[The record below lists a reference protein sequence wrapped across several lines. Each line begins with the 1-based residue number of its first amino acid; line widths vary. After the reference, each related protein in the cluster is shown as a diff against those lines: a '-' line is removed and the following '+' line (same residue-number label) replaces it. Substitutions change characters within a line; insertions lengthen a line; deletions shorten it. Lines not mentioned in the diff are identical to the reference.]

1 MQAAWYTQNGAARD
15 VLIVGEQPKPA
26 PQAGEVLVRL
36 HASGVNPSDV
46 KSRRGRP
53 LVGPIVI
60 PHSDGAGVIEAVGEG
75 VAASR
80 VGERVWIWNG
90 QWQRPFGTAAEYI
103 ALPAMQAVPLQEG
116 IDFAVASCFGIPALT
131 AIQAVRL
138 AEQALAGMPALP
150 KPPSVLVTGAA
161 SAVGHY
167 VTQIAAR
174 HKGWRVIGT
183 ASAKRAAI
191 AREAGAAEVIDYRS
205 EDVAARVLALTE
217 NRGVDAIIDMDLSTT
232 APLLARGA
240 LTPHG
245 TLVCYGSNAMG
256 DQPVPFR
263 DLLFRSLTLKFFV
276 VYELTQPDR
285 QAVLNDL
292 DALLKTGL
300 PSTRIAARLPLEK
313 IAEAHELVEQ
323 GADGNVVLEMP

>member
-1 MQAAWYTQNGAARD
+1 MMKAAWYTQNGAARD
-15 VLIVGEQPKPA
+15 VLTVGAQPRPA

-53 LVGPIVI
+53 LVGPLVI

-103 ALPAMQAVPLQEG
+103 ALPAAQAVRLPDAV
-116 IDFAVASCFGIPALT
+116 DFAAASCFGIPALT
-131 AIQAVRL
+131 ALQGVRL
-138 AEQALAGMPALP
+138 ATRTLP
-150 KPPSVLVTGAA
+150 PGAPILVTGAA

-167 VTQIAAR
+167 VTQIAAQR
-174 HKGWRVIGT
+174 GYRVIGT

-191 AREAGAAEVIDYRS
+191 AREAGAADVIDYKS
-205 EDVAARVLALTE
+205 EDVAARVLELTDG
-217 NRGVDAIIDMDLSTT
+217 RGVAAIIDMDLSTT
-232 APLLARGA
+232 APLLAKGVLA
-240 LTPHG
+240 PHG
-245 TLVCYGSNAMG
+245 VHACYGSNAIG

-263 DLLFRSLTLKFFV
+263 DLLFRSIDLQFFLVYDLK
-276 VYELTQPDR
+276 PRDR
-285 QAVLNDL
+285 SETIAEL
-292 DALLKTGL
+292 DALLARAALK
-300 PSTRIAARLPLEK
+300 TRIAARLPLEK